1 MGMALCSLVR
11 LSQISGAPS
20 HRRSTWCR
28 HQPADGKAHLAYILC
43 VSAVQ
48 TTVAVKGTFTV
59 PLLSFPPWIVQHCR
73 KSGSVH
79 LDILSCYRFY
89 LSWKEWFP
97 DTEHWFGYSLHLQGW
112 VHAKPIEMQ
121 RFEQFTA
128 LIIINFHITT
138 WESIHDEL
146 RKSTS
151 RSSAFGSAFMLSEM
165 KTAQILKPMCCQI
178 ILNVLSTASSH
189 TYCTPLFYFGATLYI
204 CSTCDSL
211 FQ

>member
-48 TTVAVKGTFTV
+48 TTVAVKG
-59 PLLSFPPWIVQHCR
+59 
-73 KSGSVH
+73 
-79 LDILSCYRFY
+79 
-89 LSWKEWFP
+89 
-97 DTEHWFGYSLHLQGW
+97 LHLQGW

-138 WESIHDEL
+138 
-146 RKSTS
+146 
-151 RSSAFGSAFMLSEM
+151 
-165 KTAQILKPMCCQI
+165 
-178 ILNVLSTASSH
+178 
-189 TYCTPLFYFGATLYI
+189 
-204 CSTCDSL
+204 
-211 FQ
+211 